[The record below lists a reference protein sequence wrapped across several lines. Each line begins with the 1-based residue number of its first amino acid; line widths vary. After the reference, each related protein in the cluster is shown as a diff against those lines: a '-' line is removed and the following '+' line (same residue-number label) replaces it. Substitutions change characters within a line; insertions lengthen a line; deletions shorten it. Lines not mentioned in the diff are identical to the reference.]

1 MCDQEIRLKY
11 SRLVSDCKLK
21 IIHHGGEELA
31 RCAVF
36 DFASGEVVFSGALYN
51 YMANALRAS
60 EGEVF
65 ILADNSAK
73 KYYRVCVRSAGKK
86 KITAGFESV
95 DIENDIRRKKY
106 NCFIAAL
113 KGSAGEE
120 TVERLTELGV
130 DSMLFFRSRYSQCDV
145 SPEKIERYEKI
156 AMAAS
161 SQSRRLSA
169 PKVGR
174 IEFASMLEKLAAPSS
189 YSVLLAEPS
198 LCSGMAGFKTAG
210 ADFYEAVMK
219 DPAAAV
225 NIISGPEGGFEPGEA
240 ESILTTKGANAH
252 ILSFKNIVLR
262 AQFAPLAALAV
273 IKNGCG
279 DM

>member
-1 MCDQEIRLKY
+1 M
-11 SRLVSDCKLK
+11 K
-21 IIHHGGEELA
+21 IIHQSGEEIA

-51 YMANALRAS
+51 YMANALRVAS
-60 EGEVF
+60 GEEF
-65 ILADNSAK
+65 ILADNSAL
-73 KYYRVCVRSAGKK
+73 KYYRIRVKAAGKK
-86 KITAGFESV
+86 KITAGFEV
-95 DIENDIRRKKY
+95 LEIENDIQKKEY

-113 KGSAGEE
+113 KGAAGEE
-120 TVERLTELGV
+120 TVERLSELGA
-130 DSMLFFRSRYSQCDV
+130 DSIFFFRSRYSQCDV

-169 PKVGR
+169 PAVGR
-174 IEFASMLEKLAAPSS
+174 IEFASLLKKISAPSA

-198 LCSGMAGFKTAG
+198 LRAGISCFKPAG
-210 ADFYEAVMK
+210 AAFYEAVCK

-240 ESILTTKGANAH
+240 ESILRTRGANVH
-252 ILSFKNIVLR
+252 ILSFKNMVLR
-262 AQFAPLAALAV
+262 AQFAPQAALAV